1 MRGSV
6 AREGP
11 PVIHVELRGRNIL
24 VVTPDGRLEKADF
37 EELAG
42 RIDPLIGSNGK
53 LAGLMIHL
61 HAFPGWQNFAALVSH
76 VRFVADHH
84 RRIERI
90 AVVTDSGFLKIL
102 PRIAGLFVRAEI
114 RPFDYWER
122 DQALAWLETGR
133 V

>member
-1 MRGSV
+1 
-6 AREGP
+6 
-11 PVIHVELRGRNIL
+11 VIHVELRGRNIL
-24 VVTPDGRLEKADF
+24 VVTPDGRLERADF
-37 EELAG
+37 EELER

-53 LAGLMIHL
+53 LAGLMIHA
-61 HAFPGWQNFAALVSH
+61 HAFPGWQSLEAFVSH
-76 VRFVADHH
+76 ARFVADHH

-102 PRIAGLFVRAEI
+102 PRIAGLFVQAKI

-133 V
+133 AEVRPSAP